1 MFIIKR
7 RIALK
12 MRDNDR
18 RNCDYVIQMINVAGK
33 VYFGIHLMK
42 MLLSE
47 N

>member
-12 MRDNDR
+12 ISLRDNDR

-42 MLLSE
+42 M
-47 N
+47 